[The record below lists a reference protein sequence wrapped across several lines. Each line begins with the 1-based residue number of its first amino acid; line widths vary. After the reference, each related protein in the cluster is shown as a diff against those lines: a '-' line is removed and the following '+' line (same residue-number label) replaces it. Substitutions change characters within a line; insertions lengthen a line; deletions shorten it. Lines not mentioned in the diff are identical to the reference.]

1 MDIESIR
8 NYCISKKAVTECMPF
23 DDKTL
28 VFKVADKIFA
38 LAALAAYPLRLNLKC
53 DPEKAIDLREQFE
66 SVRPGYHSNKKH
78 WNTIEVNGEI
88 PKEALNDLFLNEFL
102 RWFLVNQ
109 KVFFHNLG
117 TKCIPFWKYVYAWPE
132 EYQMLF
138 ASSFAH
144 FHNL

>member
-53 DPEKAIDLREQFE
+53 DPEKAIDLRERFE
-66 SVRPGYHSNKKH
+66 SVSPGYHSNKKH

-88 PKEALNDLFLNEFL
+88 PKEALHELIDHSYN
-102 RWFLVNQ
+102 LVIAKLKK
-109 KVFFHNLG
+109 KVRE
-117 TKCIPFWKYVYAWPE
+117 KY
-132 EYQMLF
+132 L
-138 ASSFAH
+138 
-144 FHNL
+144 L

>member
-8 NYCISKKAVTECMPF
+8 MYCILKRAVTEAMPF

-38 LAALAAYPLRLNLKC
+38 SADLYAHPLKLNLKC
-53 DPEKAIDLREQFE
+53 DPEKAIDLRERFE

-88 PKEALNDLFLNEFL
+88 PKEALFGLID
-102 RWFLVNQ
+102 
-109 KVFFHNLG
+109 HSYNLIISKL
-117 TKCIPFWKYVYAWPE
+117 TKKMREKY
-132 EYQMLF
+132 L
-138 ASSFAH
+138 
-144 FHNL
+144 L

>member
-28 VFKVADKIFA
+28 VFKVSDKIFA
-38 LAALAAYPLRLNLKC
+38 LAVIDAHPLRLNLKC
-53 DPEKAIDLREQFE
+53 NPEKAIDLRERFE

-88 PKEALNDLFLNEFL
+88 SKEALYELIDHSYNLVIAKLTKNL
-102 RWFLVNQ
+102 RE
-109 KVFFHNLG
+109 
-117 TKCIPFWKYVYAWPE
+117 KY
-132 EYQMLF
+132 L
-138 ASSFAH
+138 
-144 FHNL
+144 L